1 MDLSNQ
7 LAAML
12 QQRSAGTKA
21 IATARV
27 AMVLSADEGR
37 EIREFLCTNGYCI
50 VSMPSISSS

>member
-1 MDLSNQ
+1 
-7 LAAML
+7 ML
-12 QQRSAGTKA
+12 QQRSAGPKA